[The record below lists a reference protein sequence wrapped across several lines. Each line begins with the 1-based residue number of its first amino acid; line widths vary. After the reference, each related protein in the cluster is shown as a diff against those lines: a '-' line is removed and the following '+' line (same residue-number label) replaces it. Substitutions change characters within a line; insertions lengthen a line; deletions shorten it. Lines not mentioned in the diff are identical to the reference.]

1 MSYSDL
7 IVPTDCGQSILR
19 TWTFNDCDG
28 ILITCVQ
35 NLFYQDT
42 TAPVFE
48 NTPVQ
53 ITVSCDQLPLDPIT
67 ATDNCSSENVI
78 VTYTESEFSG
88 GCLPTIERV
97 YTATDACGNASTFTQ
112 YITVVDNVAPTIS
125 GIDMFVSLSCGSAI
139 PSDQPTITDNCS
151 EVEIDFSEVSQG
163 SACNQT
169 ITRVWTATDVCGN
182 SETFTQIIQI
192 SDETPPVFTNIPS
205 NLNLFCGS
213 ELPALNATAVDN
225 CSEVNITHTDQLIS
239 SNGNCQTIIRT
250 YRAIDEC
257 GNSAL
262 AIQEISFIDDESP
275 VLSDYPENYVGVC
288 GENIEVPVI
297 TATDNCATDLQVYF
311 TESSEIIGC
320 SVITTRVWSTFDDCG
335 NTTIHEQ
342 TIELIDNSA
351 PVISPVSD
359 VTVSCNEIPALTI
372 IAIDECGFVE
382 TNFVDQTIGSGC
394 SYDIQRTWT
403 ASDACGNTSQV
414 IQLIHVVDDQAPVF
428 TYVPASFSLAC
439 GNPPASQNPIVID
452 NCSSGIVPLLTEEI
466 SGTPCEQII
475 TRVWRA
481 YDDCGNMSMAIQVI
495 TIADNVAPVLVGVPP
510 SVTLSCTDL
519 PIVPTVTA
527 NDNCSGQVDV
537 TFTETTTG
545 EGCGFQVTRIWRA
558 VDACGNERLATQNI
572 YVNDNV
578 APTWIGVPADVTI
591 NCSDVLPA
599 LADPSATDN
608 CTEVLESFY
617 YEFEES
623 TACGSIVHRNWVAT
637 DACGN
642 TSTATQ
648 RISISD
654 TEAPLFT
661 RTPPSNLTVNCASIP
676 EPIEVNAVDNCSA
689 VTVSVTEEVET
700 GGCPYIIRRTYSAI
714 DACGNVAT
722 FVEEIQILDD
732 VPPVLNNVPGN
743 ATISCGEEWPL
754 YDVSADDDC
763 AGVLAVELNETIE
776 VVGCSEILTRVYTA
790 TDLCGNEV
798 SAIQII
804 EKLDTAAPELSD
816 YPQDMNVTC
825 GNIPDA
831 AILTAD
837 DACQGAV
844 ELVFEESIQ
853 SLATETSTCIL
864 TTAEAFFGDMALWLP
879 GIQGL
884 SVNYVFTPNNGALT
898 VNEALGTAHITGE
911 VQNATNPEQ
920 RWIIDFHLNNKKNW
934 SEWSAMGRSY
944 KDDFNIAGD
953 NYLNWDYYELDPSSQ
968 LIGAGT
974 LAGSV
979 LQITH
984 APSTYYY
991 GFQVGVAANN
1001 RNTEY
1006 GMSGWIYYN
1015 GTVNGAVVSGHGDFF
1030 AENNCCEEQI
1040 IERTWTAVDCAGN
1053 TQTHTQTIY
1062 VNAAPTP
1069 NQLVIAEQPT
1079 LKVNHTV
1086 DQNFALK
1093 FSVPTTNDVII
1104 DLYDASGQLI
1114 RNVYTGF
1121 AEEEK
1126 SYEVSVKAPSVENA
1140 MYFFK
1145 LTTESHTIMQP
1156 ALMLR

>member
-1 MSYSDL
+1 M
-7 IVPTDCGQSILR
+7 
-19 TWTFNDCDG
+19 
-28 ILITCVQ
+28 
-35 NLFYQDT
+35 
-42 TAPVFE
+42 
-48 NTPVQ
+48 
-53 ITVSCDQLPLDPIT
+53 
-67 ATDNCSSENVI
+67 
-78 VTYTESEFSG
+78 
-88 GCLPTIERV
+88 
-97 YTATDACGNASTFTQ
+97 
-112 YITVVDNVAPTIS
+112 
-125 GIDMFVSLSCGSAI
+125 
-139 PSDQPTITDNCS
+139 
-151 EVEIDFSEVSQG
+151 
-163 SACNQT
+163 
-169 ITRVWTATDVCGN
+169 
-182 SETFTQIIQI
+182 
-192 SDETPPVFTNIPS
+192 
-205 NLNLFCGS
+205 
-213 ELPALNATAVDN
+213 
-225 CSEVNITHTDQLIS
+225 
-239 SNGNCQTIIRT
+239 
-250 YRAIDEC
+250 
-257 GNSAL
+257 
-262 AIQEISFIDDESP
+262 
-275 VLSDYPENYVGVC
+275 
-288 GENIEVPVI
+288 
-297 TATDNCATDLQVYF
+297 
-311 TESSEIIGC
+311 
-320 SVITTRVWSTFDDCG
+320 
-335 NTTIHEQ
+335 
-342 TIELIDNSA
+342 
-351 PVISPVSD
+351 
-359 VTVSCNEIPALTI
+359 
-372 IAIDECGFVE
+372 
-382 TNFVDQTIGSGC
+382 
-394 SYDIQRTWT
+394 
-403 ASDACGNTSQV
+403 
-414 IQLIHVVDDQAPVF
+414 
-428 TYVPASFSLAC
+428 
-439 GNPPASQNPIVID
+439 
-452 NCSSGIVPLLTEEI
+452 
-466 SGTPCEQII
+466 
-475 TRVWRA
+475 
-481 YDDCGNMSMAIQVI
+481 
-495 TIADNVAPVLVGVPP
+495 
-510 SVTLSCTDL
+510 
-519 PIVPTVTA
+519 
-527 NDNCSGQVDV
+527 
-537 TFTETTTG
+537 
-545 EGCGFQVTRIWRA
+545 
-558 VDACGNERLATQNI
+558 
-572 YVNDNV
+572 
-578 APTWIGVPADVTI
+578 
-591 NCSDVLPA
+591 
-599 LADPSATDN
+599 
-608 CTEVLESFY
+608 
-617 YEFEES
+617 
-623 TACGSIVHRNWVAT
+623 
-637 DACGN
+637 
-642 TSTATQ
+642 
-648 RISISD
+648 
-654 TEAPLFT
+654 
-661 RTPPSNLTVNCASIP
+661 
-676 EPIEVNAVDNCSA
+676 DNCSA

-714 DACGNVAT
+714 DACGNMAT
-722 FVEEIQILDD
+722 FVEEIQVLDD
-732 VPPVLNNVPGN
+732 VPPVLNNVPDN

-844 ELVFEESIQ
+844 EVVFEESIQ

-934 SEWSAMGRSY
+934 SEWSAIGRSY